1 MGSKAT
7 EHINNGTEDTSYD
20 HVLKY
25 TGVFG
30 GVQVLSMLIAAIRN
44 KLAAMWL
51 ARAGM
56 GFFMMF
62 SNISA
67 FVSSATNAGLPL
79 SAVRNISELFETGDS
94 REVESYVVTI
104 RTWSLWTAFLGA
116 LVCVLL
122 APAISFFAFDGS
134 LEYTLHVALLAP
146 MVFATAVT
154 NGEISILKG
163 TRKLKRVAVITA
175 VSALLTLVSVLPFF
189 YLWHVRGVIPAL
201 VVNAIVIMV
210 VHLYFS
216 LQVFPWRVALFS
228 REVLRRG
235 LGMLKIGVPY
245 VIASVINSLTALAI
259 PAFLLSIGNMD
270 DVGLYKVGYGL
281 MAVYAGMVFVAME
294 ADYFP
299 RLSSLCNNVGRMNC
313 AINQQI
319 DVCVLLM
326 APLLMAM
333 MVAMPFIVK
342 LLYSSDFIMVV
353 NMAVCAAFYMF
364 FRAVMLPIAYTSLA
378 KGDSLVF
385 LLMEVAYDIYS
396 FAFIA
401 AGYYFGGITGTGIAL
416 SATALLEVIIIAVF
430 YSWRYGFRFFPHT
443 LRVIFIQ
450 GALLAVVLF
459 LCLQGN
465 LWLKYLLGAL
475 LFAVS
480 SFYSFRVLNKKSSFL
495 AAVKQRFAKRK

>member
-67 FVSSATNAGLPL
+67 FVSSATNAGIPL
-79 SAVRNISELFETGDS
+79 SAVRNISELLETGDN

-134 LEYTLHVALLAP
+134 LEYAMHVALLAP

-175 VSALLTLVSVLPFF
+175 VSALFTLVSVLPFF
-189 YLWHVRGVIPAL
+189 YL
-201 VVNAIVIMV
+201 
-210 VHLYFS
+210 
-216 LQVFPWRVALFS
+216 
-228 REVLRRG
+228 
-235 LGMLKIGVPY
+235 LK
-245 VIASVINSLTALAI
+245 S
-259 PAFLLSIGNMD
+259 
-270 DVGLYKVGYGL
+270 
-281 MAVYAGMVFVAME
+281 E
-294 ADYFP
+294 
-299 RLSSLCNNVGRMNC
+299 
-313 AINQQI
+313 
-319 DVCVLLM
+319 
-326 APLLMAM
+326 
-333 MVAMPFIVK
+333 
-342 LLYSSDFIMVV
+342 
-353 NMAVCAAFYMF
+353 
-364 FRAVMLPIAYTSLA
+364 
-378 KGDSLVF
+378 
-385 LLMEVAYDIYS
+385 
-396 FAFIA
+396 
-401 AGYYFGGITGTGIAL
+401 
-416 SATALLEVIIIAVF
+416 
-430 YSWRYGFRFFPHT
+430 
-443 LRVIFIQ
+443 
-450 GALLAVVLF
+450 
-459 LCLQGN
+459 
-465 LWLKYLLGAL
+465 
-475 LFAVS
+475 
-480 SFYSFRVLNKKSSFL
+480 
-495 AAVKQRFAKRK
+495 